1 MAPGIV
7 FRCLLCKRIL
17 KTVKGLEEHHRK
29 IHGINEV
36 TSEHYKLL
44 FLKNPPVVNVT
55 SGASAVIPVS
65 SGKVKVE
72 GGARGRLDG
81 DSRGPG
87 GGGAGPSGSRKG
99 VFKTPVLPPKSTTS
113 EEKLPPIVKFENKT
127 IEPSLSVSP
136 PSNLR
141 ELPGQGVRGEDTQ
154 FTFMHLQ
161 HITGGIPDRWIK
173 LPDPSPVATSCLAQD
188 WQGQPLVQ
196 DG

>member
-81 DSRGPG
+81 DSRGLG
-87 GGGAGPSGSRKG
+87 GGGAGPSGSRRR
-99 VFKTPVLPPKSTTS
+99 V
-113 EEKLPPIVKFENKT
+113 
-127 IEPSLSVSP
+127 
-136 PSNLR
+136 
-141 ELPGQGVRGEDTQ
+141 
-154 FTFMHLQ
+154 
-161 HITGGIPDRWIK
+161 
-173 LPDPSPVATSCLAQD
+173 
-188 WQGQPLVQ
+188 
-196 DG
+196 